1 MHLEIGVR
9 SVWCVGVGDGV
20 RVEHLHGECRC
31 EVCVMQ
37 KMMYVW
43 NTFMCEVCGVQEMMY
58 VWNAFT
64 VLACCESLVDAVL
77 DNVNTTLTDLTQQR
91 SEPRRRYFY
100 DDFCL
105 AMLIRGVCLR
115 HKRNF
120 DDALACFESIVTQ

>member
-1 MHLEIGVR
+1 
-9 SVWCVGVGDGV
+9 
-20 RVEHLHGECRC
+20 
-31 EVCVMQ
+31 MQ
-37 KMMYVW
+37 EMMYVW

-77 DNVNTTLTDLTQQR
+77 DNVNTTLTDLTHQR

>member
-1 MHLEIGVR
+1 
-9 SVWCVGVGDGV
+9 
-20 RVEHLHGECRC
+20 
-31 EVCVMQ
+31 MQ
-37 KMMYVW
+37 EMMYVW

-91 SEPRRRYFY
+91 SEPSRRYFY